1 MFFIILNIISYKIG
15 VFGAFLSLFFSK
27 MHKKARQGKNIYITT
42 LKRSK
47 KMSDN
52 KKSFIE
58 KLKNSKVNRA
68 AVVSTAML
76 LTAILVIVGVTVA
89 SNRSKK
95 DDIKDPGITD
105 RVPSTD
111 TQPADVPEDTRPTEK
126 PEDTAPPSSNVS
138 KPAGDALPSLV
149 LPVKGAVLKKHDA
162 TLQVYSTTMG
172 DYRVH
177 LGVDIVT
184 TDNAPVYAAADGK
197 IEKIWE
203 DVKMGYCMAVK
214 HGGDCV
220 TIYKNLGETLP
231 EGIAEG
237 VSVRS
242 GQLIATVGNSAMIE
256 VAEDPHLHFEMT
268 VAGLSVDPLEYYDE
282 TALEA
287 LGIDSSYEH

>member
-1 MFFIILNIISYKIG
+1 MYKM
-15 VFGAFLSLFFSK
+15 VFG
-27 MHKKARQGKNIYITT
+27 GKNIYITT

-52 KKSFIE
+52 KKSFMQ

-68 AVVSTAML
+68 TVVSTAML

-95 DDIKDPGITD
+95 DDVKEPDITQ
-105 RVPSTD
+105 RLPSTD
-111 TQPADVPEDTRPTEK
+111 TQPVTEPEETETEK
-126 PEDTAPPSSNVS
+126 PAETTRPQSNVS
-138 KPAGDALPSLV
+138 KPTGDDLPSFALPVS
-149 LPVKGAVLKKHDA
+149 GAVTKKHDA
-162 TLQVYSTTMG
+162 TLQVYSNTMG

-184 TDNAPVYAAADGK
+184 EEGAPVYAAADGTV
-197 IEKIWE
+197 EKIWE
-203 DVKMGYCMAVK
+203 DVKMGYCVAVK
-214 HGGDCV
+214 HGGDCI

-242 GQLIATVGNSAMIE
+242 GQLIATIGNSAMIE
-256 VAEDPHLHFEMT
+256 IAEEPHLHFEMT

-282 TALEA
+282 NALKA
-287 LGIDSSYEH
+287 LGLDSSYEG

>member
-1 MFFIILNIISYKIG
+1 
-15 VFGAFLSLFFSK
+15 
-27 MHKKARQGKNIYITT
+27 
-42 LKRSK
+42 
-47 KMSDN
+47 MSDN
-52 KKSFIE
+52 KKSFMQ

-95 DDIKDPGITD
+95 DDIKEPDVTNKAPT
-105 RVPSTD
+105 TD
-111 TQPADVPEDTRPTEK
+111 TQPVEVPEETKPTEDPKDTRP
-126 PEDTAPPSSNVS
+126 PSSGVS
-138 KPAGDALPSLV
+138 KPVEDELPSFV
-149 LPVKGAVLKKHDA
+149 LPVRGAIAKRHDA
-162 TLQVYSTTMG
+162 TLQVYSNTMA

-184 TDNAPVYAAADGK
+184 TENAPVYAAADGK

-203 DVKMGYCMAVK
+203 DVKMGYCIAVK

-220 TIYKNLGETLP
+220 TVYKNLGETLP

-242 GQLIATVGNSAMIE
+242 GQLIATIGNSAMVEI
-256 VAEDPHLHFEMT
+256 AEEPHLHFEMT
-268 VAGLSVDPLEYYDE
+268 VAGLSVDPLEYYDGK
-282 TALEA
+282 TLES
-287 LGIDSSYEH
+287 LGLDSSYEQ

>member
-1 MFFIILNIISYKIG
+1 
-15 VFGAFLSLFFSK
+15 
-27 MHKKARQGKNIYITT
+27 
-42 LKRSK
+42 
-47 KMSDN
+47 MSDN
-52 KKSFIE
+52 KKSFMQN
-58 KLKNSKVNRA
+58 LKNSKVNRA

-95 DDIKDPGITD
+95 NDIKEPDVTNKTPT
-105 RVPSTD
+105 TD
-111 TQPADVPEDTRPTEK
+111 TQPVEVPEETEPVEVPEDTT
-126 PEDTAPPSSNVS
+126 PPSSNVS
-138 KPAGDALPSLV
+138 RPTVDEVPSFV
-149 LPVKGAVLKKHDA
+149 LPVKGVVSKRHDA
-162 TLQVYSTTMG
+162 TLQVYSTTMA

-177 LGVDIVT
+177 LGVDVVT
-184 TDNAPVYAAADGK
+184 DENAPVYAAADGK

-220 TIYKNLGETLP
+220 TVYKNLGELLP
-231 EGIAEG
+231 EGIVEG

-256 VAEDPHLHFEMT
+256 LAEEPHLHFEMT

-282 TALEA
+282 KTLES
-287 LGIDSSYEH
+287 LGLDSSYGE

>member
-1 MFFIILNIISYKIG
+1 MY
-15 VFGAFLSLFFSK
+15 
-27 MHKKARQGKNIYITT
+27 KKAPGGKNIYITT

-52 KKSFIE
+52 KKSFIQ
-58 KLKNSKVNRA
+58 KIKNSKVNRA

-95 DDIKDPGITD
+95 DNVKEPDTTGKA
-105 RVPSTD
+105 PSTD
-111 TQPADVPEDTRPTEK
+111 TQPVTDNSVTETEK
-126 PEDTAPPSSNVS
+126 PAETTRPQGNVS
-138 KPAGDALPSLV
+138 KPTADEIPSFALPV
-149 LPVKGAVLKKHDA
+149 NGALTKKHDA
-162 TLQVYSTTMG
+162 TLQVYSNTMG

-177 LGVDIVT
+177 LGIDIVT
-184 TDNAPVYAAADGK
+184 EENAPVYAAADGK

-242 GQLIATVGNSAMIE
+242 GQLIATIGNSAMVE
-256 VAEDPHLHFEMT
+256 VAEEPHLHFEMT
-268 VAGLSVDPLEYYDE
+268 VGGLSVDPLEYYDE
-282 TALEA
+282 KTLEA
-287 LGIDSSYEH
+287 LGLDSSYEG